1 MNRNRGSNSPGKD
14 PTENQSNNNEDTN
27 PPNRKGNKMKII
39 TFLRNQFRVI
49 TNTVTA
55 EEQEA
60 YDMSIQTRRPQT
72 VDGNVNVMAVQTGE
86 WIYSL
91 LENKLNRRDI
101 KFRLGMISVKDL
113 ADGVTNKRWTIEG
126 LVASHTFAWANASYA
141 FFLRVE
147 DKDRKTVEDFGL
159 ETLGLE
165 ALDAKK
171 TSKRSQEL
179 TRITQMNLSGKMD
192 QLDYGVF
199 DSGDLPEIFFD
210 GPIFV
215 RKSFLVKAAFRIKN
229 ERTRKHHIWMINS
242 GKVGPMIARF
252 ETSMGIVK
260 GLLRVVPDEQ
270 LDHDVVFH
278 KSALKPEIKVKDNYW
293 HFTAFRLN
301 VLSKKLWDMQ
311 TAGNNHQWLY
321 TEDRFYEDLGTIL
334 PDIQQ
339 NLDNGELPKWILH
352 QHDEKHDDDGVPV
365 IDHATA
371 YWSDQAKRF
380 VHIRWQDQG
389 LPITASANIVR
400 MAFGSVTNQ
409 MRAALDRN
417 TMWVPKSHA
426 FAAPCITAEALTMM
440 GGYQHE
446 EWMDYYVWYAEDI
459 GLVVPGSR
467 FAETVTLHDGMDS
480 DGDVL
485 SIEHIMLWSSDEEVT
500 ERRMEQGI
508 IPKYMTVPSTPEEAV
523 HAGVMMRSP
532 NGPGGYSIQMINWEN
547 MPFMHTTTPLQ
558 VIDLADT
565 PESLEDLLAD
575 AGVEP
580 MEGTMSY
587 SGRPMTRANAVEMIS
602 AQMVNPGVGSYA
614 NAIMF
619 WAACTGAE
627 GLTYP
632 DFLLTDNNSIVDI
645 CQQTADAEAFTEI
658 GLGVKEMW
666 EEMAEM
672 DLTVDRFIFR
682 TRAPKKYR
690 EAPELTNW
698 TIEDGSW
705 TRMHRRYL
713 ATIKEIEDVIAKG
726 SFKIRQDSWLTKA
739 VMEKIPQMSE
749 STIAWARS
757 FRLRYETKLSAVDA
771 TYGKI
776 RSKDRFYKMMMAAE
790 RSDAVAAIV
799 DEMVKELMETSYPDK
814 YAVALYRYAIDPK
827 LTGQKWG
834 SSDRII
840 FQGGAPGQTTV
851 MDLFVEGLITL

>member
-1 MNRNRGSNSPGKD
+1 MKLNRASDHPGA
-14 PTENQSNNNEDTN
+14 NQLPGNPEGNNPRNG
-27 PPNRKGNKMKII
+27 KGNQMEII

-49 TNTVTA
+49 TNTMTA
-55 EEQEA
+55 EEQQA

-72 VDGNVNVMAVQTGE
+72 VNGNVNVMAVQTGE

-91 LENKLNRRDI
+91 LENKLNKRGI
-101 KFRLGMISVKDL
+101 TFRLGMISVKDL
-113 ADGVTNKRWTIEG
+113 SDGVARKMWTIEG

-141 FFLRVE
+141 FFIRVE
-147 DKDRKTVEDFGL
+147 DKDRKMVEDFGL
-159 ETLGLE
+159 ETLGLQ
-165 ALDAKK
+165 ALNAKK

-179 TRITQMNLSGKMD
+179 TRITQMNLSGKMTD
-192 QLDYGVF
+192 LDYGVF

-229 ERTRKHHIWMINS
+229 ERIRKHHIWMINS
-242 GKVGPMIARF
+242 GKIGPMIARF
-252 ETSMGIVK
+252 TTSNGIVK

-278 KSALKPEIKVKDNYW
+278 KSALKPEIKVNDGYW

-321 TEDRFYEDLGTIL
+321 TENRFYQDLEAIL
-334 PDIQQ
+334 PDIQAH
-339 NLDNGELPKWILH
+339 LDSGELPSWILH
-352 QHDEKHDDDGVPV
+352 QHDEKHDDDGAPV

-380 VHIRWQDQG
+380 AHIRWQEQG

-409 MRAALDRN
+409 MRAALERS
-417 TMWVPKSHA
+417 TMWVPKSHS
-426 FAAPCITAEALTMM
+426 FAAPCITSEALTMM
-440 GGYQHE
+440 GGYEHDK
-446 EWMDYYVWYAEDI
+446 WMDYYVWYAEDI

-485 SIEHIMLWSSDEEVT
+485 SIEHVMLWSSDEEVT
-500 ERRMEQGI
+500 ERRRKQGI
-508 IPKYMTVPSTPEEAV
+508 LPDFMPVPSTPEEAV

-532 NGPGGYSIQMINWEN
+532 NGPGGYSIQMIDWEN
-547 MPFMHTTTPLQ
+547 MPFMHTSTPLQ

-565 PESLEDLLAD
+565 PESLEVLLEE
-575 AGVEP
+575 AGVQP
-580 MEGTMSY
+580 MDGTMSY
-587 SGRPMTRANAVEMIS
+587 SGRSMTRANAVEMIS
-602 AQMVNPGVGSYA
+602 AQILNPGVGSYA

-619 WAACTGAE
+619 WAACTGAD
-627 GLTYP
+627 GLSYP

-645 CQQTADAEAFTEI
+645 CQQTADAEAFKEI

-672 DLTVDRFIFR
+672 ELTVDRFIFN

-705 TRMHRRYL
+705 TRMYRRYL
-713 ATIKEIEDVIAKG
+713 AAITEIEEVIAKG
-726 SFKIRQDSWLTKA
+726 SFKIRQSSWL
-739 VMEKIPQMSE
+739 VESIMEKIPTLSD

-757 FRLRYETKLSAVDA
+757 FRVRYENELSAIDSQ
-771 TYGKI
+771 YGNIK
-776 RSKDRFYKMMMAAE
+776 SKDRFYKMMMAAE
-790 RSDAVAAIV
+790 RSDAVAEVVQKMV
-799 DEMVKELMETSYPDK
+799 DELMETSYPEK

-851 MDLFVEGLITL
+851 MDLFIEGIITL

>member
-1 MNRNRGSNSPGKD
+1 MKLNRASDHPGA
-14 PTENQSNNNEDTN
+14 NQLPGNPEGNNPRNG
-27 PPNRKGNKMKII
+27 KGNQMEII

-49 TNTVTA
+49 TNTMTA
-55 EEQEA
+55 EEQQA

-72 VDGNVNVMAVQTGE
+72 VNGNVNVMAVQTGE

-91 LENKLNRRDI
+91 LENKLNKRGI
-101 KFRLGMISVKDL
+101 TFRLGMISVKDL
-113 ADGVTNKRWTIEG
+113 SDGVARKMWTIEG

-141 FFLRVE
+141 FFIRVE
-147 DKDRKTVEDFGL
+147 DKDRKMVEDFGL
-159 ETLGLE
+159 ETLGLQ
-165 ALDAKK
+165 ALNAKK

-179 TRITQMNLSGKMD
+179 TRITQMNLSGKMTD
-192 QLDYGVF
+192 LDYGVF

-229 ERTRKHHIWMINS
+229 ERIRKHHIWMINS
-242 GKVGPMIARF
+242 GKIGPMIARF
-252 ETSMGIVK
+252 TTSNGIVK

-278 KSALKPEIKVKDNYW
+278 KSALKPEIKVNDGYW

-321 TEDRFYEDLGTIL
+321 TENRFYQDLEAIL
-334 PDIQQ
+334 PDIQAH
-339 NLDNGELPKWILH
+339 LDSGELPSWILH
-352 QHDEKHDDDGVPV
+352 QHDEKHDDDGAPV

-380 VHIRWQDQG
+380 AHIRWQEQG

-409 MRAALDRN
+409 MRAALERS
-417 TMWVPKSHA
+417 TMWVPKSHS
-426 FAAPCITAEALTMM
+426 FAAPCITSEALTMM
-440 GGYQHE
+440 GGYEHDK
-446 EWMDYYVWYAEDI
+446 WMDYYVWYAEDI

-485 SIEHIMLWSSDEEVT
+485 SIEHVMLWSSDEEVT
-500 ERRMEQGI
+500 ERRRKQGI
-508 IPKYMTVPSTPEEAV
+508 LPDFMPVPSTPEEAV

-532 NGPGGYSIQMINWEN
+532 NGPGGYSIQMIDWEN
-547 MPFMHTTTPLQ
+547 MPFMHTSTPLQ

-565 PESLEDLLAD
+565 PESLEVLLEE
-575 AGVEP
+575 AGVQP
-580 MEGTMSY
+580 MDGTMSY
-587 SGRPMTRANAVEMIS
+587 SGRSMTRANAVEMIS
-602 AQMVNPGVGSYA
+602 AQILNPGVGSYA

-619 WAACTGAE
+619 WAACTGAD
-627 GLTYP
+627 GLSYP

-645 CQQTADAEAFTEI
+645 CQQTADAEAFKEI

-672 DLTVDRFIFR
+672 ELTVDRFIFN

-705 TRMHRRYL
+705 TRMYRRYL
-713 ATIKEIEDVIAKG
+713 VAIKEIEEVIAKG
-726 SFKIRQDSWLTKA
+726 SFKIRQNSWL
-739 VMEKIPQMSE
+739 VESIMEKIPTLSD

-757 FRLRYETKLSAVDA
+757 FRVRYENELSAIDSQ
-771 TYGKI
+771 YGNIK
-776 RSKDRFYKMMMAAE
+776 SKDRFYKMMMAAE
-790 RSDAVAAIV
+790 RSDAVAEVVQKMV
-799 DEMVKELMETSYPDK
+799 DELMETSYPEK

-851 MDLFVEGLITL
+851 MDLFIEGIITL